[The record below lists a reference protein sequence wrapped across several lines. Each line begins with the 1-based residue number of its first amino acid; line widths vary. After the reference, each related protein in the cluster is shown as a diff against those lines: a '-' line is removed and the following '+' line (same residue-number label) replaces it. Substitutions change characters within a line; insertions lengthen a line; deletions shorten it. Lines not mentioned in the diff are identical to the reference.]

1 MALVV
6 VLGLSAKKEVR
17 ATVIVSAMEC
27 KVCKSWPLL
36 APMWELVVKR
46 GVKQRIDAPYVSSK
60 NAFSSCTKGEMQT
73 HLASA
78 AKIACSMVN
87 SVVARVPIP
96 STLNFLHACRPSH
109 VEGTFTH
116 SLEISK
122 SGCSRW
128 QRLDIPVINMLES
141 CSCVVP

>member
-1 MALVV
+1 MALASSNVGV
-6 VLGLSAKKEVR
+6 GGKARGKAKNR
-17 ATVIVSAMEC
+17 CPLRVIEER
-27 KVCKSWPLL
+27 LQ
-36 APMWELVVKR
+36 LVHE
-46 GVKQRIDAPYVSSK
+46 
-60 NAFSSCTKGEMQT
+60 GEMQT

-87 SVVARVPIP
+87 RVVARVPIP

-116 SLEISK
+116 SLDISK